1 MSLNSVL
8 RRFRTSVA
16 ALDMPGVTIRHYW
29 RSGLKAPFFI
39 WAETG
44 DGGDRWTD
52 NRRKYRNV
60 GGTADYFTS
69 TELDPNVDTIESMF
83 DELGCSWALETVD
96 FEEDTNMIHYSWIWS
111 VADGSI

>member
-1 MSLNSVL
+1 MSLNDVL
-8 RRFRTSVA
+8 RRFRTAVA
-16 ALDMPGVTIRHYW
+16 TLELPGVQIRHYW
-29 RSGLKAPFFI
+29 RSGLKAPFFV

-69 TELDPNVDTIESMF
+69 KEFDANVDTIEAMF
-83 DELGCSWALETVD
+83 DDLGFSWSLDTVD
-96 FEEDTNMIHYSWIWS
+96 FEEDTNLIHYSWIWS
-111 VADGSI
+111 VSDGTV

>member
-1 MSLNSVL
+1 MSLNEVL
-8 RRFRTSVA
+8 ECFCGAIA

-29 RSGLKAPFFI
+29 RSGLKAPFFV

-44 DGGDRWTD
+44 DGGDRWAD

-69 TELDPNVDTIESMF
+69 KEFDPNVDKIESVF
-83 DELGCSWALETVD
+83 DDFGCSWSLDTVN
-96 FEEDTNMIHYSWIWS
+96 FEEDTNLIHYSWIWS
-111 VADGSI
+111 VVT